1 MTRREAAVIGPV
13 IELPRLE
20 FLPITTD
27 EMVCCA
33 ARCGSSGRRRV

>member
-1 MTRREAAVIGPV
+1 MTQREATVIGPA
-13 IELPRLE
+13 IELPRSE

-27 EMVCCA
+27 EMACCA